1 MRKLVL
7 FDIDGTILWT
17 DGAGR
22 RAIREAL
29 IAEMG
34 TAGPIDQGYRLDGKT
49 DPQIVREL
57 MTAAGHP
64 HAESSDHIVKVCR
77 RYVEVLA
84 RELEMSR
91 EHTKLFPGIEALL
104 EELDRRGDALV
115 GLLTGNVA
123 EGAALKLYAAGLD
136 PSRFRVGAYGS
147 DAAVRADLPPIAVR
161 RAQPLMGRI
170 PHGDEVIIIGDTPAD
185 VTCGASISARAI
197 GVATGHY
204 TREDLAGAGA
214 FAAFS
219 DLASLDTVIDAI
231 YR

>member
-1 MRKLVL
+1 VKKLVL

-64 HAESSDHIVKVCR
+64 DAESSDRTSRTLC
-77 RYVEVLA
+77 RYVEALA
-84 RELEMSR
+84 RELEAAR
-91 EHTKLFPGIEALL
+91 EQTRLFPGIELL
-104 EELDRRGDALV
+104 LGELDRRGDVLV
-115 GLLTGNVA
+115 GLLTGNVV
-123 EGAALKLYAAGLD
+123 EGAGLKLRAAGLD
-136 PSRFRVGAYGS
+136 PSRFRVGAFGS
-147 DAAVRADLPPIAVR
+147 DAAVRAELPPIAVR
-161 RAQPLMGRI
+161 RAAPIMGRV
-170 PHGDEVIIIGDTPAD
+170 PRGHDVVIIGDTPAD
-185 VTCGASISARAI
+185 VTCGVCVGARAI

-204 TREDLAGAGA
+204 TRADLLEAGAYRA
-214 FAAFS
+214 FD
-219 DLASLDTVIDAI
+219 DLGHLDAVIDAI
-231 YR
+231 CT

>member
-1 MRKLVL
+1 MKKLVL

-22 RAIREAL
+22 RAIRQAL

-64 HAESSDHIVKVCR
+64 DAESEERIQKVCR
-77 RYVEVLA
+77 SYVSVLE
-84 RELEMSR
+84 RELASSQAATR
-91 EHTKLFPGIEALL
+91 LFPGIAPLL
-104 EELDRRGDALV
+104 DELDRRGDALV
-115 GLLTGNVA
+115 GLLTGNVVD
-123 EGAALKLYAAGLD
+123 GAALKLRAAGVD
-136 PSRFRVGAYGS
+136 PTRFRVGAYGS
-147 DAAVRADLPPIAVR
+147 DAAVRSDLPPIAVR
-161 RAQPLMGRI
+161 RAKPLMGRQ
-170 PHGDEVIIIGDTPAD
+170 PTGDEVVIIGDTPAD
-185 VTCGASISARAI
+185 VTCGQCVNARAI

-204 TREDLAGAGA
+204 SAGDLRAAGA
-214 FAAFS
+214 FHAFEDLS
-219 DLASLDTVIDAI
+219 DVDAVLDTI